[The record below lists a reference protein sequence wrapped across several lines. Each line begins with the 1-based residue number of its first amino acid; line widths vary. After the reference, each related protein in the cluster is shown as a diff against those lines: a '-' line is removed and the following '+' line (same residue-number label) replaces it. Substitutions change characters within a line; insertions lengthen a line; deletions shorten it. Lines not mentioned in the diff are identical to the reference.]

1 MRTKFGLILMICAF
15 LVISA
20 CGNNP
25 SSSDSAK
32 QSESANAAG
41 ETVKDEPSKEA
52 TTEPAK
58 EEPKEEPKEVSNKPG
73 EKFTLG
79 DWEVVLDSFEFDQK
93 VSADMFSSSADEGNK
108 FLILN
113 YTVTNNGKEAKDFT
127 SIIGGVSMKAIFK
140 EEYEYNYTVTMID
153 GDLGTGSIK
162 PLATKSGFVVI
173 EVPDSVADSKESLV
187 IKLEDQDKAQITLR

>member
-20 CGNNP
+20 CGNNTT
-25 SSSDSAK
+25 SSDSPRQNE
-32 QSESANAAG
+32 QSVDAAG
-41 ETVKDEPSKEA
+41 ETVKEEPSKEA
-52 TTEPAK
+52 ATEPT
-58 EEPKEEPKEVSNKPG
+58 KEEPKEVSNKPG

-187 IKLEDQDKAQITLR
+187 VKLEDKDKAQITLR

>member
-20 CGNNP
+20 CGNNTT
-25 SSSDSAK
+25 SSDTPQQNE
-32 QSESANAAG
+32 QSVDAAG
-41 ETVKDEPSKEA
+41 ETVKEEPSKEA
-52 TTEPAK
+52 ATEPT
-58 EEPKEEPKEVSNKPG
+58 KEEPKEVSNKPG

-187 IKLEDQDKAQITLR
+187 VKLEDKDKAQITLR

>member
-1 MRTKFGLILMICAF
+1 MRTKFGLILVICAF

-20 CGNNP
+20 CGNNTT
-25 SSSDSAK
+25 SSDSPQQNE
-32 QSESANAAG
+32 QSVDAAG
-41 ETVKDEPSKEA
+41 ETVKEEPSKEA
-52 TTEPAK
+52 ATEPT
-58 EEPKEEPKEVSNKPG
+58 KEEPKEVSNKPG
-73 EKFTLG
+73 EKFALG

-162 PLATKSGFVVI
+162 PLASKSGFVVI
-173 EVPDSVADSKESLV
+173 EVPDSVAESKESLV
-187 IKLEDQDKAQITLR
+187 VKLEDKDKAQITLR

>member
-25 SSSDSAK
+25 TSSDSAK
-32 QSESANAAG
+32 QDESVNAVG

-58 EEPKEEPKEVSNKPG
+58 EEPKKEPKEASNKPG

-127 SIIGGVSMKAIFK
+127 SIIGGVNMKAIFK

-173 EVPDSVADSKESLV
+173 EVPDGVADSKESLV

>member
-20 CGNNP
+20 CGNNTT
-25 SSSDSAK
+25 SSDSP
-32 QSESANAAG
+32 QQNEQNVDAAG
-41 ETVKDEPSKEA
+41 EAVKEEPSKEA
-52 TTEPAK
+52 ATEPA
-58 EEPKEEPKEVSNKPG
+58 KEEPKEVSNKPG
-73 EKFTLG
+73 EKFALG

-187 IKLEDQDKAQITLR
+187 VKLEDKDKAQITLR

>member
-20 CGNNP
+20 CGNNTT
-25 SSSDSAK
+25 SSDSPQQNE
-32 QSESANAAG
+32 QSVDAAG
-41 ETVKDEPSKEA
+41 ETVKEEPSKEA
-52 TTEPAK
+52 ATEPA
-58 EEPKEEPKEVSNKPG
+58 KEEPKEVSNKPG

-187 IKLEDQDKAQITLR
+187 VKLEDKDKAQITLR

>member
-20 CGNNP
+20 CGNNTT
-25 SSSDSAK
+25 SSDSPQQNE
-32 QSESANAAG
+32 QSVDTAG
-41 ETVKDEPSKEA
+41 ETVKEEPSKEA
-52 TTEPAK
+52 ATEPT
-58 EEPKEEPKEVSNKPG
+58 KEEPKEVSNKPG

-187 IKLEDQDKAQITLR
+187 VKLEDKDKAQITLR

>member
-20 CGNNP
+20 CGNNTT
-25 SSSDSAK
+25 SSDSPQQNE
-32 QSESANAAG
+32 QSVDAAG
-41 ETVKDEPSKEA
+41 ETVKEEPSKEA
-52 TTEPAK
+52 ATEPT
-58 EEPKEEPKEVSNKPG
+58 KEEPKEVSNKPG

-187 IKLEDQDKAQITLR
+187 VKLEDKDKAQITLR

>member
-20 CGNNP
+20 CGNNTT
-25 SSSDSAK
+25 SSDSPQQNE
-32 QSESANAAG
+32 QSVDAAG
-41 ETVKDEPSKEA
+41 ETVKEEPSKEA
-52 TTEPAK
+52 ATEPT
-58 EEPKEEPKEVSNKPG
+58 KEEPKEVSNKPG
-73 EKFTLG
+73 EKFALG

-162 PLATKSGFVVI
+162 PLASKSGFVVI
-173 EVPDSVADSKESLV
+173 EVPDSVAESKESLV
-187 IKLEDQDKAQITLR
+187 VKLEDKDKAQITLR

>member
-1 MRTKFGLILMICAF
+1 MRTKFGFILMICAF

-20 CGNNP
+20 CVNNP
-25 SSSDSAK
+25 TSSDSTK
-32 QSESANAAG
+32 QDESVNAAG
-41 ETVKDEPSKEA
+41 ETVNDEPSKEA

-58 EEPKEEPKEVSNKPG
+58 EEPKEASNKPG

-173 EVPDSVADSKESLV
+173 EVPDGVADSKESLV